1 MRCALCNEG
10 LKYKEKKY
18 MQIHDTAFIAPGA
31 VVLGDVTIGENSGIW
46 YNAVVRGDRD
56 SIVIGKESNI
66 QDNAVVHL
74 GSGYPVEIG
83 DHVTIGHGAIVHGC
97 KIGDNTMIG
106 MGAILMNGCKIG
118 KNCIIGAGAL
128 VTQNVEIPDNSLVV
142 GNPGKVKRAVTEEE
156 IRWNLENA
164 RIYVEEA
171 QEEKEHCPSGSALLQ
186 TPCPVPVPVFPD
198 IAPAYPGWHNRSR
211 EKSGRSCP
219 SRPVPGLTFRHG
231 ILR

>member
-1 MRCALCNEG
+1 
-10 LKYKEKKY
+10 

-56 SIVIGKESNI
+56 SIVIGRESNI
-66 QDNAVVHL
+66 QDNVVVHL

-83 DHVTIGHGAIVHGC
+83 DHVTIGHGAIVH
-97 KIGDNTMIG
+97 
-106 MGAILMNGCKIG
+106 GCKIG

-171 QEEKEHCPSGSALLQ
+171 QKELSDSYRQ
-186 TPCPVPVPVFPD
+186 NTNE
-198 IAPAYPGWHNRSR
+198 I
-211 EKSGRSCP
+211 
-219 SRPVPGLTFRHG
+219 
-231 ILR
+231 

>member
-1 MRCALCNEG
+1 
-10 LKYKEKKY
+10 
-18 MQIHDTAFIAPGA
+18 MQIHDTVFIAPGA
-31 VVLGDVTIGENSGIW
+31 VVLGDVTIGKNSGIW
-46 YNAVVRGDRD
+46 YNAVGRGDRD

-142 GNPGKVKRAVTEEE
+142 GNTEEE

-171 QEEKEHCPSGSALLQ
+171 AEELSGSYRQ
-186 TPCPVPVPVFPD
+186 NINEF
-198 IAPAYPGWHNRSR
+198 
-211 EKSGRSCP
+211 
-219 SRPVPGLTFRHG
+219 
-231 ILR
+231 

>member
-1 MRCALCNEG
+1 
-10 LKYKEKKY
+10 

-56 SIVIGKESNI
+56 SIVIGRESNI

-83 DHVTIGHGAIVHGC
+83 DHVTIGHGAIVH
-97 KIGDNTMIG
+97 
-106 MGAILMNGCKIG
+106 GCKIG

-171 QEEKEHCPSGSALLQ
+171 QKELSDSYRQ
-186 TPCPVPVPVFPD
+186 NT
-198 IAPAYPGWHNRSR
+198 N
-211 EKSGRSCP
+211 EN
-219 SRPVPGLTFRHG
+219 
-231 ILR
+231 

>member
-1 MRCALCNEG
+1 
-10 LKYKEKKY
+10 

-31 VVLGDVTIGENSGIW
+31 VVLGDVTIGENSGMW

-97 KIGDNTMIG
+97 KIG
-106 MGAILMNGCKIG
+106 

-128 VTQNVEIPDNSLVV
+128 VTQNVEIPDNSLVI

-164 RIYVEEA
+164 CIYVEEA
-171 QEEKEHCPSGSALLQ
+171 QKELSDSYRQ
-186 TPCPVPVPVFPD
+186 N
-198 IAPAYPGWHNRSR
+198 IN
-211 EKSGRSCP
+211 E
-219 SRPVPGLTFRHG
+219 
-231 ILR
+231 I